1 MQRAVWTAAEILSN
15 YQEDIESFEL
25 ETGSGGDFE
34 FSIDGELAYS
44 KRETGEYPDVKALK
58 QAIVDALEA
67 RATVSA

>member
-34 FSIDGELAYS
+34 FSIDGELVYS
-44 KRETGEYPDVKALK
+44 KQETGEYPPLDTLK
-58 QAIVDALEA
+58 QAVVAAIEA
-67 RATVSA
+67 RG

>member
-15 YQEDIESFEL
+15 YQEDIESFDL
-25 ETGSGGDFE
+25 ETGAGGDFE
-34 FSIDGELAYS
+34 FSIDGELVYS
-44 KRETGEYPDVKALK
+44 KQETGEYPEVKALK